1 MPEQTE
7 AKWYVVRTKPH
18 QEAIAEA
25 SLLRGGIEAICPRI
39 QERRMIKRRW
49 QHVIGPLFP
58 GYLFARSTLAGL
70 RMITYARGVRH
81 VVSFG
86 AGPVVIGQDV
96 MDEIFK
102 RMEGGIVIPSR
113 PSFARGD
120 LVRVTEGPLQ
130 GLQAVFER
138 ELPGQQRALL
148 LMRML
153 VGQVRVELDLCALVN
168 A

>member
-1 MPEQTE
+1 MSEQAE
-7 AKWYVVRTKPH
+7 AEWYVVRTKPH
-18 QEAIAEA
+18 QETIAEA

-39 QERRMIKRRW
+39 QERRVIRRRL
-49 QHVIGPLFP
+49 QRVIGPLFP
-58 GYLFARSTLAGL
+58 GYLFARSTLTGL
-70 RMITYARGVRH
+70 RMIKYARGVRH

-86 AGPVVIGQDV
+86 AGPVVVGQDV
-96 MDEIFK
+96 MNEIFR
-102 RMEGGIVIPSR
+102 RMEGGVVIPSQ
-113 PSFARGD
+113 PLFARGD

-130 GLQAVFER
+130 GLEAVFER

-153 VGQVRVELDLCALVN
+153 AGQVRVELDLRALVN